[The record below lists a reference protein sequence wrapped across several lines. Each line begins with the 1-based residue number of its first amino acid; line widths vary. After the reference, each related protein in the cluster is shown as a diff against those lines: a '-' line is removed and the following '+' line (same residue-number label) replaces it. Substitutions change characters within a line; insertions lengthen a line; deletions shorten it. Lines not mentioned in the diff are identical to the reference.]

1 MNQEDPRYFNGVPHV
16 NPDDINFQN
25 EIEPFD
31 ISALGPQLPPQSQ
44 NSFENS
50 IENKNLNMDGIN
62 PQNNGEIN
70 MDIDNNNIN
79 NLGEQNP
86 NPDLDDLN
94 PQNKEDINMNL
105 SNNNIIDLGDQIP
118 DNISNIFNGP
128 NEDEDNINYHE
139 FSEGIY
145 KQKEENEDQSIALD
159 FEEFCTEKE
168 LKKCGIELSDSFI
181 NEQLLLDEIFS
192 GPLKSQ
198 CSSDKGRLSL
208 DNENS
213 DFNEVKNIK
222 LTSKESEKNPKK
234 IFKIYKIKNSKN
246 NKSSFFIDISE
257 EQKSKE
263 QAELNKNENLNIN
276 QSYEFKEKNKFEG
289 EEIKIIDK
297 KNKPLFSSKKSLE
310 EKFNSKNSTNISS
323 KIYNSSTKD
332 SMTLNNS
339 SNNRSNVLVGISS
352 DISNLDN
359 SNKFSSIDK
368 DSKNNNLNNTMN
380 NLNYIQIFKD
390 KQKIFHISKETK
402 LNKIFKDDIKLNI
415 GEKDTINI
423 SGINLELKNES
434 EIIQNSHI
442 SLPNKSFIFPME
454 LDENKKPNINVF
466 GEPIFNIPNKN
477 NKKAKNSKD
486 DELLK
491 KKRNRV
497 VDEIQTQIKK
507 YQDLE
512 KRIYR
517 EFREYLRKNEKYK
530 EIKGVSEEFWEKYLN
545 KDISKANIIIEG
557 KKIKSY
563 CHELIKYLFSI
574 DDISKIYEEFLN
586 DKKFHEDY
594 MNNINEKNENIIIYK
609 STFEFYR
616 KNMHKIYCDKYEES
630 DLELDFKKFNTEK
643 IVDLDLDEENN

>member
-1 MNQEDPRYFNGVPHV
+1 MSKEDPRYFKGIPQI
-16 NPDDINFQN
+16 NPDDSNSLN
-25 EIEPFD
+25 EVEPFD
-31 ISALGPQLPPQSQ
+31 ISALGPPLPPQSPNFFQ
-44 NSFENS
+44 NS
-50 IENKNLNMDGIN
+50 IENQNLNMDDMN
-62 PQNNGEIN
+62 PQNNDEIN
-70 MDIDNNNIN
+70 MGINNNNIN

-86 NPDLDDLN
+86 NPYMDDLN
-94 PQNKEDINMNL
+94 PQNNENINMNL
-105 SNNNIIDLGDQIP
+105 SDNNIIDLGDQIP
-118 DNISNIFNGP
+118 NNITNIFYGP

-145 KQKEENEDQSIALD
+145 KQKEENEDQSIVLD
-159 FEEFCTEKE
+159 FEEFCAEKE

-192 GPLKSQ
+192 RPLKPQ
-198 CSSDKGRLSL
+198 CSSGKGKVSL
-208 DNENS
+208 DNENNA
-213 DFNEVKNIK
+213 FYEVKNIK
-222 LTSKESEKNPKK
+222 LKPKESEKTPNK

-246 NKSSFFIDISE
+246 NISSFFGKNNK

-263 QAELNKNENLNIN
+263 QAELNKSENLNIN
-276 QSYEFKEKNKFEG
+276 QSHEVEEKNKFEG
-289 EEIKIIDK
+289 EEIKNIDK

-454 LDENKKPNINVF
+454 LDKNKKPNINLS
-466 GEPIFNIPNKN
+466 GEPIFNIPNEN

-574 DDISKIYEEFLN
+574 DGISKIYEEFLN